1 MNPVVMT
8 FPKIIN
14 SLHPHFNQLVFP
26 NYPQQLIS
34 RNQQSNGLELQL
46 KKIFIKTS
54 FIKPLYIKMNMYVQQ
69 VYMKKDVTKDTV
81 VIKTDPHK

>member
-1 MNPVVMT
+1 MT

-14 SLHPHFNQLVFP
+14 SLHLHFNQLLFP
-26 NYPQQLIS
+26 NCLDWLIS
-34 RNQQSNGLELQL
+34 KKQQFNGLGIQL
-46 KKIFIKTS
+46 KKDLYKSS
-54 FIKPLYIKMNMYVQQ
+54 FIKPLYIKMNTYVQQ